1 MNGKH
6 FNDGSHARGPLL
18 LAAGKI
24 LFGTTALAVRLIPL
38 HPLIFVLT
46 LNGFAVIAFS
56 RGWRDLKT
64 ALRKKMWLI
73 VLVSLAFV
81 VQDVAYYAAVKAMDV
96 SVATLVRWVAPIFV
110 VSTTFL
116 IGERVTRRAVFPALM
131 AFLGLVIILTERGIE
146 YGTTNATGIAFSLL
160 SALTVAIYWMG
171 AKVALKEIQVR
182 ALILLRSTVAC
193 IVLIPLVAIGFREET
208 RSALAFLPYLVGFGV
223 LYGIL
228 AAYLDTRG
236 IQETTARQMAVLG
249 YLVPL
254 TTIIGSVVVL
264 GEQLTPAL
272 IVGGIMVIAGGYL
285 ARA

>member
-1 MNGKH
+1 M
-6 FNDGSHARGPLL
+6 RGPLL
-18 LAAGKI
+18 LAVGKV

-46 LNGFAVIAFS
+46 LNGFAAIAFS
-56 RGWRDLKT
+56 RGWRELKT
-64 ALRKKMWLI
+64 AIRKKMWLI

-81 VQDVAYYAAVKAMDV
+81 VQDITYYAAVKAMDV

-116 IGERVTRRAVFPALM
+116 IGERATRRAVFSALV
-131 AFLGLVIILTERGIE
+131 AFLGLVIVLTERGIL
-146 YGTTNATGIAFSLL
+146 YNTTNTTGIVLSLL

-171 AKVALKEIQVR
+171 AKVALKEIRVR
-182 ALILLRSTVAC
+182 ALILLRSIVAC
-193 IVLIPLVAIGFREET
+193 IILIPLVAVGFREEA
-208 RSALAFLPYLVGFGV
+208 RSALALLPYLAGFGV
-223 LYGIL
+223 LYGII

-236 IQETTARQMAVLG
+236 IQETPTRQVAVLG

-254 TTIIGSVVVL
+254 TTIIGSVVLL

-272 IVGGIMVIAGGYL
+272 VVGGAMVIAGGYL